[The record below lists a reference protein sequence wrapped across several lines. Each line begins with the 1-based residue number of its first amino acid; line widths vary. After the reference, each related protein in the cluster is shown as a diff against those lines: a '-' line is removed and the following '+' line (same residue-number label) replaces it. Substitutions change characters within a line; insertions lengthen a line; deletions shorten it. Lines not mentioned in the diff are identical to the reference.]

1 MSNTYQVALAAH
13 DEACKL
19 ITEARRAYRALEIG
33 DSEFIAA
40 RKAFDAATALFD
52 AAWNAESEREEVEA
66 RVVARESIV
75 RPVITPEMLAQ

>member
-19 ITEARRAYRALEIG
+19 ITDARRAYRALEIG

-40 RKAFDAATALFD
+40 RKAFDAATALFE
-52 AAWNAESEREEVEA
+52 AAWDAESEREEVEVEDA
-66 RVVARESIV
+66 VTE
-75 RPVITPEMLAQ
+75 TQLALF